1 MTYTIKGYELVIGCE
16 IHAQV
21 ASKSKLFS
29 RAATEFG
36 AAQNSQVS
44 LVDVAMPGMLPTIN
58 EECVKQVVKTGL
70 GINAKINLKSIFDR
84 KNYFYPDLPQG
95 YQISQYLDPIV
106 GEGEVEI
113 ELEDGGRKV
122 IRVERIHLEQDAG
135 KSIHDQHPTMSLID
149 LNRSGVA
156 LMEIVSKPDMNS
168 PAEAA
173 EYVKTIR
180 SIVRALGTSDGDM
193 EKGNLRCDAN
203 VSVRKIGET
212 KLGTRCEI
220 KNLNSMRNIARA
232 IEFEA
237 ARQVEI
243 LENGGK
249 IDQETRLFDAL
260 TGETRVMRSKE
271 DAMDYRYFP
280 DPDLPPLVLSQEFVD
295 EIKKSL
301 PELPQARKERYM
313 RDLGLTEYDAG
324 VLTADEEISAYF
336 EQLIQKHDPRLCV
349 TWLTVELFGRMNK
362 LGINFE
368 NLRTS
373 SKSFTPSR
381 DSLAKSASDK
391 LFPDN
396 CISEKKFSSQLGQ
409 ENSRSG
415 AKDSE
420 QVLKVPAANLIGLL
434 DLIKSGEI
442 SGKIAKDVLDVMVE
456 SGKTAA
462 QIVEAKGL
470 KQVSD
475 SGAIEKIIKEVIAA
489 NAAQFEKYLAGD
501 EKLHGFFVGQ
511 VMKASKGQANPGM
524 VNELLRTYAK
534 AASYS

>member
-1 MTYTIKGYELVIGCE
+1 MTYTIQGKNNIYELVVGCE

-21 ASKSKLFS
+21 ASHSKLFS

-36 AAQNSQVS
+36 AAQNSHVS
-44 LVDVAMPGMLPTIN
+44 LVDAAMPGMLPTIN
-58 EECVKQVVKTGL
+58 EECVKQAVKTGL
-70 GINAKINLKSIFDR
+70 GINAQINLRSIFDR

-95 YQISQYLDPIV
+95 YQISQFLDPIV

-113 ELEDGGRKV
+113 GLEDGSRKT

-135 KSIHDQHPTMSLID
+135 KSIHDQHPTLSLID

-168 PAEAA
+168 PFEAS
-173 EYVKTIR
+173 EYVKTVR
-180 SIVRALGTSDGDM
+180 AIVRTLGTSDGDM

-220 KNLNSMRNIARA
+220 KNLNSMRNISRA

-249 IDQETRLFDAL
+249 IDQETRLFDAI
-260 TGETRVMRSKE
+260 TGETRTMRSKE

-280 DPDLPPLVLSQEFVD
+280 DPDLPPLVISQEYVD
-295 EIKKSL
+295 EIKRSL
-301 PELPQARKERYM
+301 PELPQARKARYISN
-313 RDLGLTEYDAG
+313 LGLTEYDAG
-324 VLTADEEISAYF
+324 VLTANEEISAYF
-336 EQLIQKHDPRLCV
+336 EKLIQKHEPKICV
-349 TWLTVELFGRMNK
+349 TWFTVELFGRMNK

-368 NLRTS
+368 NL
-373 SKSFTPSR
+373 KV
-381 DSLAKSASDK
+381 SAENLGG
-391 LFPDN
+391 LF
-396 CISEKKFSSQLGQ
+396 
-409 ENSRSG
+409 
-415 AKDSE
+415 
-420 QVLKVPAANLIGLL
+420 
-434 DLIKSGEI
+434 DLMKSGEI
-442 SGKIAKDVLDVMVE
+442 SGKIAKDVLDIMVE
-456 SGKTAA
+456 TGEDAA
-462 QIVEAKGL
+462 KIFQSKGL

-475 SGAIEKIIKEVIAA
+475 SGAIEKIVTEVIAA
-489 NAAQFEKYLAGD
+489 NADQFAKYAAGD

-511 VMKASKGQANPGM
+511 SLKASKGQANPGM
-524 VNELLRTYAK
+524 VNEILRK
-534 AASYS
+534 FKDSKKV

>member
-1 MTYTIKGYELVIGCE
+1 MIYTIQGKNNIYELVVGCE

-21 ASKSKLFS
+21 ASHSKLFS

-36 AAQNSQVS
+36 AAQNSHVS
-44 LVDVAMPGMLPTIN
+44 LVDAAMPGMLPTIN
-58 EECVKQVVKTGL
+58 EECVKQAVKTGL
-70 GINAKINLKSIFDR
+70 GINAKINLRSIFDR

-95 YQISQYLDPIV
+95 YQISQFLDPIV

-113 ELEDGGRKV
+113 GLEDGSRKT

-135 KSIHDQHPTMSLID
+135 KSIHDQHPTLSLID

-168 PAEAA
+168 PFEAS
-173 EYVKTIR
+173 EYVKT
-180 SIVRALGTSDGDM
+180 VRAILRTLGTSDGDM

-220 KNLNSMRNIARA
+220 KNLNSMRNISRA

-249 IDQETRLFDAL
+249 IDQETRLFDAI
-260 TGETRVMRSKE
+260 TGETRTMRSKE

-280 DPDLPPLVLSQEFVD
+280 DPDLPPLVISQEYVD
-295 EIKKSL
+295 EIKRSL
-301 PELPQARKERYM
+301 PELPQARKARYISN
-313 RDLGLTEYDAG
+313 LGLTEYDAG
-324 VLTADEEISAYF
+324 VLTANEEISAYF
-336 EQLIQKHDPRLCV
+336 EKLIQKHEPKICV
-349 TWLTVELFGRMNK
+349 TWFTVELFGRMNK

-368 NLRTS
+368 NL
-373 SKSFTPSR
+373 KV
-381 DSLAKSASDK
+381 SAENLGG
-391 LFPDN
+391 LF
-396 CISEKKFSSQLGQ
+396 
-409 ENSRSG
+409 
-415 AKDSE
+415 
-420 QVLKVPAANLIGLL
+420 
-434 DLIKSGEI
+434 DLMKSGEI
-442 SGKIAKDVLDVMVE
+442 SGKIAKDVLDIMVE
-456 SGKTAA
+456 TGEDAA
-462 QIVEAKGL
+462 KIVQSKGL

-475 SGAIEKIIKEVIAA
+475 SSTIEKIITEVISA
-489 NAAQFEKYLAGD
+489 NADQFAKYAAGD

-511 VMKASKGQANPGM
+511 SLKASKGQANPGM
-524 VNELLRTYAK
+524 VNEILRK
-534 AASYS
+534 FRDLKRV

>member
-1 MTYTIKGYELVIGCE
+1 MTYIIKGKNSDYELVVGCE

-21 ASKSKLFS
+21 ASKAKLFS

-36 AAQNSQVS
+36 AAPNSQVS
-44 LVDVAMPGMLPTIN
+44 LIDAAMPGMLPSIN
-58 EECVKQVVKTGL
+58 EECVRQAVKTGL
-70 GINAKINLKSIFDR
+70 GIGAKINLRSIFDR

-95 YQISQYLDPIV
+95 YQISQFSDPIV
-106 GEGEVEI
+106 GEGKVEI
-113 ELEDGGRKV
+113 ALENNEKKNIG
-122 IRVERIHLEQDAG
+122 IERIHLEQDAG
-135 KSIHDQHPTMSLID
+135 KSIHDQHPTFSLID
-149 LNRSGVA
+149 LNRAGVA

-203 VSVRKIGET
+203 VSVRKIGEK

-243 LENGGK
+243 IENGGK
-249 IDQETRLFDAL
+249 INQETRLFDAL
-260 TGETRVMRSKE
+260 TGETRTMRSKE

-280 DPDLPPLVLSQEFVD
+280 DPDLPPLVLTQGFVD

-301 PELPQARKERYM
+301 PELPGAKKARYISELKIS
-313 RDLGLTEYDAG
+313 EYDAG
-324 VLTADEEISAYF
+324 VLTADLEISDYF
-336 EQLIQKHDPRLCV
+336 EKLIKKHEPKLCV

-368 NLRTS
+368 NLKVT
-373 SKSFTPSR
+373 
-381 DSLAKSASDK
+381 A
-391 LFPDN
+391 
-396 CISEKKFSSQLGQ
+396 EK
-409 ENSRSG
+409 
-415 AKDSE
+415 
-420 QVLKVPAANLIGLL
+420 LIGLL

-442 SGKIAKDVLDVMVE
+442 SGKIAKDVLDVMIE
-456 SGKTAA
+456 SGESAA
-462 QIVEAKGL
+462 KIVETKGL

-475 SGAIEKIIKEVIAA
+475 VASLEKIIEKIIAENPDLVTKI
-489 NAAQFEKYLAGD
+489 LAGD
-501 EKLHGFFVGQ
+501 NRPFGFFVGQ
-511 VMKASKGQANPGM
+511 VMKSTNGQANPQV
-524 VNELLRTYAK
+524 VNEILKKKLEVAK
-534 AASYS
+534 K